1 MAITIIG
8 GGLGVG
14 KIASSEAGRETPKQ
28 AEHLRK
34 LRETLVAEVCEDAR
48 ELISSH
54 DDVIDHPEDV
64 SMSFLRVKDFVRAS
78 ATERH
83 QDVPFRLLCS
93 LMPEAR
99 LAQSMIDKSLRIAE
113 LQEQYEELKRL
124 RNIVDRTIG

>member
-83 QDVPFRLLCS
+83 QDVSFRLLCS

>member
-14 KIASSEAGRETPKQ
+14 KIASNQAGRETPEQ

-48 ELISSH
+48 KLIADH
-54 DDVIDHPEDV
+54 DDIIDHPEEV

-93 LMPEAR
+93 LMPESR